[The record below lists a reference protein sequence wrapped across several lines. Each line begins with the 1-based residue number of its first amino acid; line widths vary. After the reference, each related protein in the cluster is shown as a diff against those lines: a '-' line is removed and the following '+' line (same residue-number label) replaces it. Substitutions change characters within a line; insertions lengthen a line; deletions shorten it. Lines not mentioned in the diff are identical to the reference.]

1 MQHDALRVYGNK
13 GAEVTLTRRAEA
25 QPLLDA
31 LPAPK
36 RTRETFIVQMNARDE
51 IDRRVAA
58 AGLDEQFME
67 LFAGDDVGTYQ
78 DFYRR
83 LKR

>member
-1 MQHDALRVYGNK
+1 MDAHL
-13 GAEVTLTRRAEA
+13 ASLTDAMLCEM
-25 QPLLDA
+25 LDKLDA